1 MCYSFLFAVIRKQ
14 KKIIWVKSVV
24 QIIELLIQMRSNTIT
39 ANNSSF
45 KGFHVMETRGI
56 GPHMYIRVVDTN
68 NDVVLKTTHTIR
80 DQRRCTGG
88 TAIKPKILHYST
100 FDIEKSVAVGAKDT
114 NDGN

>member
-1 MCYSFLFAVIRKQ
+1 MLWRQEGLGRICILG
-14 KKIIWVKSVV
+14 
-24 QIIELLIQMRSNTIT
+24 L
-39 ANNSSF
+39 
-45 KGFHVMETRGI
+45 
-56 GPHMYIRVVDTN
+56 VDTN